1 MQRTFSSEF
10 DSVFESSN
18 LIKLCIQWNRKE
30 LSTFILALVSQHHLS
45 CPFWCFFWKSQFNQ
59 NEEDSQ
65 QSFWG
70 GFIKKWTFRKSQF
83 NESEQDFQVSFWLCF
98 HSKVEIYISLLFW
111 KSQFNQ
117 NGKDSLNASFSFG
130 FTPKTKLSL
139 WVIFLKSQFNQ
150 NEKDS

>member
-1 MQRTFSSEF
+1 MQRTFSCNF

-45 CPFWCFFWKSQFNQ
+45 CPFWCFFLKVTIQPKRRGLSTVILGWFYL
-59 NEEDSQ
+59 
-65 QSFWG
+65 F
-70 GFIKKWTFRKSQF
+70 KKWTFWKSQF

-98 HSKVEIYISLLFW
+98 HSKVEVCIWLLFW

-117 NGKDSLNASFSFG
+117 NGKDSRLSFQLWFH
-130 FTPKTKLSL
+130 TK
-139 WVIFLKSQFNQ
+139 N
-150 NEKDS
+150 